1 MFEVLAYVY
10 DNYWDGEACPALP
23 TLQRTLGT
31 VGFAPQEITTAL
43 IWLEEL
49 KSAAGV
55 LRTRHR
61 DTTPATALTTAS
73 VIPMTRVLTT
83 SEHGRVGVAGW
94 GFLAFLVS
102 IGTLSRERLELVMER
117 AMAAPGDPLSVDD
130 LKLIVLMVFWSL
142 GQEPD
147 ALVLDELCDHRTD
160 RLAH

>member
-10 DNYWDGEACPALP
+10 DNYWDGEACPTLP

-31 VGFAPQEITTAL
+31 VGFDPQEITTAL

-55 LRTRHR
+55 LRINHR
-61 DTTPATALTTAS
+61 EHPPAATLSTAS
-73 VIPMTRVLTT
+73 VIPMTRVLTL
-83 SEHGRVGVAGW
+83 SEHKRVGVAGW
-94 GFLAFLVS
+94 GFLTFLVS
-102 IGTLSRERLELVMER
+102 IGTLPPERLELVLER
-117 AMAAPGDPLSVDD
+117 AMAAPGDPLSVDE